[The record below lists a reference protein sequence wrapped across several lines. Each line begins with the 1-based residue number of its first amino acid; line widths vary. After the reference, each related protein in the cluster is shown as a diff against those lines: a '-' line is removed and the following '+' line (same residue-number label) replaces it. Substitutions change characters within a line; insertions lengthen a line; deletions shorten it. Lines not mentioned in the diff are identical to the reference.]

1 MNLTVF
7 CFEDITV
14 VLSKNTSTT
23 FNTTGASGFFLWLL
37 GDFFLFVLFGCGF
50 FKFIFILFKAF
61 ILLLKNILRK
71 DITTFLN
78 FSTGR
83 KGTHQKS

>member
-37 GDFFLFVLFGCGF
+37 GDFFLFVLFENAVFLSEVCPALPWF
-50 FKFIFILFKAF
+50 WQDCRIKA
-61 ILLLKNILRK
+61 
-71 DITTFLN
+71 TCAT
-78 FSTGR
+78 SQGA
-83 KGTHQKS
+83 